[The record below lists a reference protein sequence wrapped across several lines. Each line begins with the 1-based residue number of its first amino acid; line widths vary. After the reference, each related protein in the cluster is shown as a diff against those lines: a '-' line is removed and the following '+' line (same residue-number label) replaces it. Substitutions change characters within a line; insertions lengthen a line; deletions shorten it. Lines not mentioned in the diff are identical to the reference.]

1 MIVIKSQGGKKK
13 DEERGKQNKKI
24 NEMTSTY
31 LSIISLNVT
40 GSHKTVKWCPLW
52 KQEWIL
58 SVFTYLKKDR
68 EW

>member
-31 LSIISLNVT
+31 LSIISLNIT
-40 GSHKTVKWCPLW
+40 GSHKTVK
-52 KQEWIL
+52 
-58 SVFTYLKKDR
+58 
-68 EW
+68 